1 MPCEAD
7 CLTEVPDSIHG
18 QQLFSRVEG
27 ARAFELRSLMEKPER
42 RSDTSVGVADEG
54 SLGPIAVRGG
64 EKNERPPRIG
74 GSKGKRPRQGRLAKG
89 FRIRRR
95 LDPSVGSR

>member
-64 EKNERPPRIG
+64 EKMKDPQGLGGRREKGLGKG
-74 GSKGKRPRQGRLAKG
+74 GSPRAFG
-89 FRIRRR
+89 FVV
-95 LDPSVGSR
+95 D